1 MNRFTPLLLL
11 IIQLL
16 ASVEIGL
23 GWEMRIRV
31 PESNAYAPTFIQDES
46 GRWVYFGVSKKS
58 VPPEL
63 LDRIRD
69 AYVRAKAKGSFEA
82 IRKKYVIEPD

>member
-23 GWEMRIRV
+23 GCEMRIRV

-46 GRWVYFGVSKKS
+46 GRWVYFGVSRNPFRQNCS
-58 VPPEL
+58 TESGMLCP
-63 LDRIRD
+63 
-69 AYVRAKAKGSFEA
+69 AKAKGSFEA